1 MFHTRSALLLG
12 CGYVAK
18 ATAPLLIAQGFDVTG
33 TTRSPE
39 KAAELDAAG
48 IRPLVSPDAKMLGDA
63 MAAST
68 HILVSAPPSESGDPF
83 LELMNPAADLPH
95 LDWLGYLST
104 TGVYGDAGGG
114 VVDETTP
121 PSPMDD
127 RSLRRLSAE
136 QGWQAL
142 SHRVRLF
149 RLAGIYGPGRSAVE
163 RVRDG
168 SARRIVKAGQ
178 VFSRIHVDDIST
190 ALMASMARPDVAG
203 PFNLAD
209 AEPSSQADTVA
220 FAAQLLGVDPP
231 LLEDFSTAEMSPM
244 LRSFYAAS
252 RRVSS
257 EATQK
262 ALGWTLKYPTYRDGL
277 SAIYAAS
284 T

>member
-18 ATAPLLIAQGFDVTG
+18 ATAPLLIAQGFDVIG

-39 KAAELDAAG
+39 KAVKLDAAG
-48 IRPLVSPDAKMLGDA
+48 IRPLVNPDVKALGDA

-68 HILVSAPPSESGDPF
+68 HILVSAPPGENGDPF
-83 LELMNPAADLPH
+83 LAMMDRSADLPR

-114 VVDETTP
+114 WVDETTP
-121 PSPMDD
+121 PNPIDD
-127 RSLRRLSAE
+127 RSRRRLAAE
-136 QGWQAL
+136 QGWQVL
-142 SHRVRLF
+142 SDCVWIF
-149 RLAGIYGPGRSAVE
+149 RLAGIYGPGHSALE

-168 SARRIVKAGQ
+168 TARRIIKADH
-178 VFSRIHVDDIST
+178 VFSRIHVDDIAT
-190 ALMASMARPDVAG
+190 ALMASMARPDVTG

-209 AEPSSQADTVA
+209 AEPSSQAETVA

-231 LLEDFSTAEMSPM
+231 PLEDFGSAEMSPM

-257 EATQK
+257 EVTQNT
-262 ALGWTLKYPTYRDGL
+262 LGWALKYPNYRDGL
-277 SAIYAAS
+277 RAIYAAS
-284 T
+284 I